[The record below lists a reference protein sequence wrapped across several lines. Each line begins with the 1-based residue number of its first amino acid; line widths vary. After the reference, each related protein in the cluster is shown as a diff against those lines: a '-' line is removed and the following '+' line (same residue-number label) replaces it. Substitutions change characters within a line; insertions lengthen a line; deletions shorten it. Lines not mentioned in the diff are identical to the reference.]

1 MAKIGYALSSEEHPP
16 LDLVRYGK
24 IAEESGFNFI
34 MVSDH
39 FHPWLESQG
48 HSPFVW
54 SVIGGLS
61 QVTKN
66 VRIGTGVTC
75 PTVRTHPAVIAQA
88 AATAACMLPGRFL
101 LGLGT
106 GENLNEHITGEHW
119 PPIDIRQE
127 MLEEATE
134 IIRLLMGGEE
144 ENYWGNYYTVENA
157 RLYTYPTEPPPI
169 YIAASGTDSA
179 QLAGAIG
186 DGLISTAPKED
197 LVEAYEEAGG
207 NRSKTIGQV
216 TVCWAEDEAEARK
229 TAHEI
234 WRFTALPGTLSAD
247 LPTPAH
253 FESASKLVT
262 EEQVAESIICG
273 PDKKKHLEGI
283 QEMIDAGFEEVYIHQ
298 VGRDQEGFFEF
309 YKKNI
314 LPEMGT

>member
-16 LDLVRYGK
+16 LDLVRFGK
-24 IAEESGFNFI
+24 TAEESGFNFI

-134 IIRLLMGGEE
+134 IIRLLLGGEE
-144 ENYWGNYYTVENA
+144 ESYWGNYYTVENA

-179 QLAGAIG
+179 QLAGKIG

-216 TVCWAEDEAEARK
+216 TVCWAEDEAKAIK

-262 EEQVAESIICG
+262 EEQVAESVICG
-273 PDKKKHLEGI
+273 PDKKKHLDAI
-283 QEMIDAGFEEVYIHQ
+283 QEMLDAGFEEVYIHQ
-298 VGRDQEGFFEF
+298 VGRDQDGFFEF

-314 LPEMGT
+314 LPEVG

>member
-16 LDLVRYGK
+16 LDLVRFGK
-24 IAEESGFNFI
+24 TAEESGFNFI

-144 ENYWGNYYTVENA
+144 ESYWGNYYTVENA

-179 QLAGAIG
+179 QLAGKIG

-216 TVCWAEDEAEARK
+216 TVCWAEDEAKAIK

-262 EEQVAESIICG
+262 EEQVAESVICG
-273 PDKKKHLEGI
+273 PDKKKHLDAI
-283 QEMIDAGFEEVYIHQ
+283 QEMLDAGFEEVYIHQ
-298 VGRDQEGFFEF
+298 VGHDQDGFFEF

-314 LPEMGT
+314 LPEVG